1 MRKGILIDYF
11 FTIMIL
17 LCYLAFFT
25 SCFSLFAAAL
35 GRINMIPMS
44 DTTVKAI
51 ANGSMTVMLTSA
63 LLLIMLLVLFK
74 LKISEDRSE
83 DDEFKRKY
91 ISMFSDDTKSRQEF
105 VELYRKKESA

>member
-51 ANGSMTVMLTSA
+51 ANGSITVMLTST
-63 LLLIMLLVLFK
+63 LLLVMFVVLFK
-74 LKISEDRSE
+74 SKISEDISAE
-83 DDEFKRKY
+83 DEFEQKY
-91 ISMFSDDTKSRQEF
+91 VSLMTADTKARREF
-105 VELYRKKESA
+105 VELYKKKESA